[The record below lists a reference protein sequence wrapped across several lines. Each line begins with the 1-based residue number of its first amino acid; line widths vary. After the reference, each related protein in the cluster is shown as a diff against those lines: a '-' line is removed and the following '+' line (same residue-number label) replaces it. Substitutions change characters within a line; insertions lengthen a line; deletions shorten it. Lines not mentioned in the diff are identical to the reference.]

1 DVNFIGELP
10 DILTLLAPQTYYD
23 KWNGSKWVTDKALQ
37 QAAAIQEAEE
47 KKTRLLNAATAKIAP
62 LQDAVDTNMATDDEK
77 AQITAWKTYRVL
89 LSRIDT
95 SKAPDIEWPVAPG
108 TILTEA

>member
-1 DVNFIGELP
+1 M
-10 DILTLLAPQTYYD
+10 
-23 KWNGSKWVTDKALQ
+23 Q

-89 LSRIDT
+89 LSRVDT
-95 SKAPDIEWPVAPG
+95 AKAPDIEWPVSP
-108 TILTEA
+108 E